1 MLKRT
6 LVFTTPIQ
14 LSLRNAQI
22 VLNTKEMK
30 KKKKTI
36 PIEDVGMVMIE
47 HQQVNIT
54 MPLINALVDAGVSII
69 FCDAKGLPHA
79 IIQNLD
85 GNSLQGE
92 FLRKQVDV
100 SDVLKKQLWKQ
111 IIEAKIRNQASLLQK
126 LGKDSSQMKPLYQN
140 VKSGDT
146 DNREGIAAR
155 LYWTTLFGED
165 FSRDRTL
172 GGINALLNY
181 GYAILRASTARAL
194 VASGLT
200 PALGIF
206 HHNRS
211 NAFPLADDIMEPYRP
226 FVDMIVYQLCEE
238 GKLEISKETKAELIN
253 VVYCDTSFPEVV
265 RPLQVGLSLTTASLA
280 RCFAGESKSLQ
291 LPKLQ

>member
-22 VLNTKEMK
+22 VLNTKEMPSEQ
-30 KKKKTI
+30 KTI

-126 LGKDSSQMKPLYQN
+126 LGNDSSQMKPLYQN

>member
-22 VLNTKEMK
+22 VLNTKEMPSEQ
-30 KKKKTI
+30 KTI

>member
-22 VLNTKEMK
+22 VLNTKEMPSEQ
-30 KKKKTI
+30 KTI

-126 LGKDSSQMKPLYQN
+126 RGKDSSQMKPLYQN